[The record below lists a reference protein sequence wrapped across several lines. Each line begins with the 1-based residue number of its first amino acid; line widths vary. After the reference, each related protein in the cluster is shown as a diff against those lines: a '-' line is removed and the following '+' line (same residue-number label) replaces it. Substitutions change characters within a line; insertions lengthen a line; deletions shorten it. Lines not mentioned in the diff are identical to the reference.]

1 VLRCWGCMD
10 DGTLAR
16 LDRKMSVGNKQ
27 AFLYGETFDECDL
40 ETSGCQKAQS
50 TDPAAEYRQQIK
62 G

>member
-1 VLRCWGCMD
+1 MD

-16 LDRKMSVGNKQ
+16 PDRKMSVGNKQ